1 MENHKEE
8 LKAQQ
13 KTDLDRQIDQLEDK
27 IIAKK
32 DWTMKG

>member
-1 MENHKEE
+1 MENFKEE
-8 LKAQQ
+8 QNAQQ

-27 IIAKK
+27 IITKK